1 MQAEFWLKKWELGET
16 GFDQRT
22 VNEILESCWP
32 AVEAPA
38 DATVLVPLCG
48 KSLDMRWLAEQG
60 HAIVGVELSAV
71 ACQAF
76 FDTIERVPRVSTAR
90 SLRAWI
96 AEPYRILQGDF
107 MIATTAD
114 IGAVSFFYDRAALV
128 AMPPDMQPGYT
139 RHLLSLVPSGAT
151 GLVNCL
157 EYPPEEMQGPPFSI
171 GETRLRELLGAKCRL
186 RRLLSREIETK
197 GTALEGRGLDTV
209 TETAYR
215 VQVAA

>member
-38 DATVLVPLCG
+38 GATVLVPLCG

-76 FDTIERVPRVSTAR
+76 FDAIERVPRVSTAG

-107 MIATTAD
+107 LTATTAD
-114 IGAVSFFYDRAALV
+114 IGAVSFFYDRAAMV
-128 AMPPDMQPGYT
+128 AMPPDMQPGYA
-139 RHLLSLVPSGAT
+139 RHLLSLLPSGAA

-157 EYPPEEMQGPPFSI
+157 EYPPEDMQGPPFSI
-171 GETRLRELLGAKCRL
+171 SETRLRELLGEKCRL
-186 RRLLSREIETK
+186 RRLLRREIETK